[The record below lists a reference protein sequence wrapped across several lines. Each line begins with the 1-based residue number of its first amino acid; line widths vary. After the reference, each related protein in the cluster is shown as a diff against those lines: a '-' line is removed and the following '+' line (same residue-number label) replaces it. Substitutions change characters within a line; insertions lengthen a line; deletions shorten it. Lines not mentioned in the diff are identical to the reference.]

1 MLNSKIELVM
11 NYIIPE
17 KIDSYYAQAMS
28 DFSDEM
34 LCKLKQLVTN
44 KDLENRLEDK
54 FFSTFDKIYK
64 RQKIAQLRLRLSK
77 MGSKT
82 NTNNISPIL
91 KAFISERH
99 GINTKV
105 DVRDIFNELKVEK
118 SEYAVTVV

>member
-17 KIDSYYAQAMS
+17 KIDSEKDIELAIYYAQAMS

-91 KAFISERH
+91 RSCFDFIR
-99 GINTKV
+99 
-105 DVRDIFNELKVEK
+105 
-118 SEYAVTVV
+118 